1 MRNSASRPIR
11 TSGPGGVV
19 ARDMPSK
26 VASPPGSPPHDKRAR
41 LCRTLHL
48 RAGFRR
54 YRKCRWLPRRWR
66 RAGCNAA
73 MSSRMRLPLIR
84 GFSRSANWSRPPT
97 RQQLYASVES
107 ALALAAACR
116 KREAGRVRRRRKPT
130 RPRSALPSSNS
141 ELGSGTLAGVAL
153 LIPALTRT
161 VN

>member
-1 MRNSASRPIR
+1 MLAQEIHVRHLQRILRLSGLRTAGEIRDAAEVLVAYSWLFRQSWARGLGRDLGMLTGSILAS
-11 TSGPGGVV
+11 T
-19 ARDMPSK
+19 
-26 VASPPGSPPHDKRAR
+26 RAGR
-41 LCRTLHL
+41 ACRTV
-48 RAGFRR
+48 
-54 YRKCRWLPRRWR
+54 
-66 RAGCNAA
+66 
-73 MSSRMRLPLIR
+73 M
-84 GFSRSANWSRPPT
+84 SRSVHSVTGAFDRPPT

-116 KREAGRVRRRRKPT
+116 KREAGSVRRRRKPT